1 MKQLFKNYTFEFDKN
16 EKRLLMNFCKQVVRQ
31 MQSNSRFAV
40 DVKAFNSILDKLSD
54 SSENVKLTKD
64 EYTRLTLQLKEN
76 VKFLKN
82 KSEKSW
88 FLMKWLHKSLYKQ
101 YNNILSTHFNQ

>member
-16 EKRLLMNFCKQVVRQ
+16 EKRLLINFCKQASKQ
-31 MQSNSRFAV
+31 MEADNRFTV
-40 DVKAFNSILDKLSD
+40 DVKAFSSIIDKLSAPT
-54 SSENVKLTKD
+54 ENVKLTKD
-64 EYTRLTLQLKEN
+64 EYTRLSLQLKEN
-76 VKFLKN
+76 IKFLKK

-88 FLMKWLHKSLYKQ
+88 FLMRWLHKSLYTQ